1 MSCCHPTDPV
11 AGSIQD
17 SCALSARASCSNN
30 TRNHSVAL
38 ESVELELMYAVLVC
52 YTAVVVDGVAGIDTV
67 ADSMS
72 AAAVVEVQ
80 TAFANVADVLESA
93 AVVVCFL
100 H

>member
-1 MSCCHPTDPV
+1 M
-11 AGSIQD
+11 
-17 SCALSARASCSNN
+17 
-30 TRNHSVAL
+30 AL
-38 ESVELELMYAVLVC
+38 ESVELESMYAVLVC
-52 YTAVVVDGVAGIDTV
+52 CTAVVVDGVAGIDTV

-80 TAFANVADVLESA
+80 TASANVADGLESA